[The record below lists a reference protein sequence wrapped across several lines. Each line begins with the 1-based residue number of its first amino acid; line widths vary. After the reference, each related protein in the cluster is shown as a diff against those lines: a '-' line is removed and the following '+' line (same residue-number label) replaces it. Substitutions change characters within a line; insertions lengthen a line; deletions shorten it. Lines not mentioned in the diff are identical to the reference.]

1 MSEEYRGLSKERL
14 IEVLEEQDQEL
25 FDLVAKVI
33 ELINVIGWDED
44 GTYSFVDGD
53 RWARFDPTGG
63 SDDN

>member
-1 MSEEYRGLSKERL
+1 MSEEYRALSKERL

-33 ELINVIGWDED
+33 EVINLYGWDDD
-44 GTYSFVDGD
+44 GTFTFKDGD

-63 SDDN
+63 EDVS